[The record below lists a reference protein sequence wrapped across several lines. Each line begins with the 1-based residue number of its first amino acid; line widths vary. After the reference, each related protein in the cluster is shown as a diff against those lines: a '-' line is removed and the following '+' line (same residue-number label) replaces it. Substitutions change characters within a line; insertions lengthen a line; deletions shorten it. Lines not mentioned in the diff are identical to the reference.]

1 MIFQRINFHDNKLPV
16 FKENKAKGFVTFGA
30 DNLYPDFLIELFNK
44 SPKHNA
50 IVSAKASYVAGI
62 GTKVFG
68 NNTLDIAKAEA
79 KLKKINAYESY
90 EELKAKIAYDAELF
104 NGFAIEVI
112 WNKAKTSISEYYH
125 IPFKDIRK
133 TIDMHYSYSTDWAD
147 PKAERIHYMPYNPLT
162 RESKQLYY
170 CQFYRPGEGVYPL
183 PDYVGALKYIE
194 VDTEISNYYLNSIK
208 NGFTAQTHIQL
219 FKGIPTPEEA
229 RQTARRFKENYQ
241 GTDNAGGLII
251 QYNDPTEKESIIS
264 NLQPSDFDKQFDLL
278 NKTVQQE
285 IFVAHKVNSPMLFG
299 VRVEGQLGGRSELIE
314 AYEMFHHAYIE
325 PRQQKIDDVFAYLL
339 EPIADV
345 KLETINKPP
354 VGLDYQALFTA
365 GLLTNEEA
373 RKELGL
379 PTISTIEQS
388 SLNDAIN
395 ALSPLVAN
403 NVLGNMT
410 INEKR
415 QLANL
420 APIPGGDSLAAATPP
435 TALNQHFEYLE
446 QFAVVGERGGI
457 NKSPKAPNSDTP
469 NKNPKGE
476 GSAKGDASTG
486 RGAKVSERAEK
497 ILKDKSD
504 EFNEKYKEKLGY
516 GVNVGMLKAVF
527 QRGLGAFNTSHS
539 PKVSSAEQWALAR
552 VNAFLYIVKTGRP
565 ENPKYNTDYDL
576 LPTDHPKKESMS
588 NPFGWDDER
597 DLAVFQSYGEK
608 AEDFE
613 EYRFDFT
620 DAIEQAIL
628 NVLKENKGLQVGDIV
643 NITKLDAK
651 VVTDAIAKL
660 AKAELVKSY
669 EDGLETT
676 PKGLEEIKNLQ
687 TELVVRYKYGLAPG
701 ITGGLLLDTS
711 RKFCT
716 DVVNSGRVYS
726 REDINM
732 MSSELGYDVWKRR
745 GEWYTNPTTGITT
758 PQCRHIWVQQLLR
771 RIKR

>member
-30 DNLYPDFLIELFNK
+30 DNLYPDFLVELFNK

-50 IVSAKASYVAGI
+50 IVSAKASYIAGI
-62 GTKVFG
+62 GTDVFG
-68 NNTLDIAKAEA
+68 QNTTDIAKAEA
-79 KLKKINAYESY
+79 KLKNINAYETY

-104 NGFAIEVI
+104 NGFAVEVI
-112 WNKAKTSISEYYH
+112 WNKAKTAPSEYYH
-125 IPFKDIRK
+125 IPFKDVRK
-133 TIDMHYSYSTDWAD
+133 GLEGEYVYCADWTDT
-147 PKAERIHYMPYNPLT
+147 KAEKIHYQPYNPIT

-170 CQFYRPGEGVYPL
+170 CQFYRPGEGTYPL

-229 RQTARRFKENYQ
+229 RATARRFKENYQ

-251 QYNDPTEKESIIS
+251 QYNDPTEKESVIS

-299 VRVEGQLGGRSELIE
+299 VRVEGQLGGRTELIE

-325 PRQQKIDDVFAYLL
+325 PRQQKIDDVFSYLL
-339 EPIADV
+339 EPIAQV
-345 KLETINKPP
+345 RLETINKPP
-354 VGLDYQALFTA
+354 IGLDYQALFTA
-365 GLLTNEEA
+365 GIIDRNEA
-373 RKELGL
+373 RKELGFDE
-379 PTISTIEQS
+379 IEEEE
-388 SLNDAIN
+388 APV
-395 ALSPLVAN
+395 ALS
-403 NVLGNMT
+403 
-410 INEKR
+410 K
-415 QLANL
+415 Q
-420 APIPGGDSLAAATPP
+420 
-435 TALNQHFEYLE
+435 
-446 QFAVVGERGGI
+446 
-457 NKSPKAPNSDTP
+457 
-469 NKNPKGE
+469 
-476 GSAKGDASTG
+476 
-486 RGAKVSERAEK
+486 
-497 ILKDKSD
+497 
-504 EFNEKYKEKLGY
+504 
-516 GVNVGMLKAVF
+516 
-527 QRGLGAFNTSHS
+527 
-539 PKVSSAEQWALAR
+539 
-552 VNAFLYIVKTGRP
+552 
-565 ENPKYNTDYDL
+565 
-576 LPTDHPKKESMS
+576 

-597 DLAVFQSYGEK
+597 DLIVFNKYGEK
-608 AEDFE
+608 AEEFE
-613 EYRFDFT
+613 EAKFEFA
-620 DAIEQAIL
+620 DAIESAIL

-651 VVTDAIAKL
+651 VVADAIAKL

-687 TELVVRYKYGLAPG
+687 TELVVRYQYGLAPG
-701 ITGGLLLDTS
+701 ISGGLLIDTS

-732 MSSELGYDVWKRR
+732 MSAELEYDVWKRR
-745 GEWYTNPTTGITT
+745 GQWYTNPDTGITT
-758 PQCRHIWVQQLLR
+758 PQCRHIWVQKVLR

>member
-68 NNTLDIAKAEA
+68 NNTVDIAKAEA

-229 RQTARRFKENYQ
+229 RATARRFKENYQ

-251 QYNDPTEKESIIS
+251 QYNDVSEKESVIS

-354 VGLDYQALFTA
+354 VGLDYSALFVA
-365 GLLTNEEA
+365 GIIDRDEA
-373 RKELGL
+373 RKELGFD
-379 PTISTIEQS
+379 EMQ
-388 SLNDAIN
+388 
-395 ALSPLVAN
+395 
-403 NVLGNMT
+403 
-410 INEKR
+410 
-415 QLANL
+415 Q
-420 APIPGGDSLAAATPP
+420 
-435 TALNQHFEYLE
+435 FEE
-446 QFAVVGERGGI
+446 FAVVGERGGI
-457 NKSPKAPNSDTP
+457 NKSPKAPKSDTP

-476 GSAKGDASTG
+476 GSAKGDASSG

-576 LPTDHPKKESMS
+576 LPPDHPKKESMS

-597 DLAVFQSYGEK
+597 DLAVFQAYGDK

-732 MSSELGYDVWKRR
+732 MSAELGYDVWKRR

>member
-30 DNLYPDFLIELFNK
+30 DNLYPDFLVELFNK

-62 GTKVFG
+62 GTDVFG
-68 NNTLDIAKAEA
+68 QNTTDIAKAQA
-79 KLKKINAYESY
+79 KLKNINAYETY

-104 NGFAIEVI
+104 NGFAVEVI
-112 WNKAKTSISEYYH
+112 WNKAKTAPSEYYH
-125 IPFKDIRK
+125 IPFKDVRK
-133 TIDMHYSYSTDWAD
+133 GLEGEYVYCADWTDN
-147 PKAERIHYMPYNPLT
+147 KAEKIHYQPYNPIT

-170 CQFYRPGEGVYPL
+170 CQFYRPGEGTYPL

-229 RQTARRFKENYQ
+229 RATARRFKENYQ

-251 QYNDPTEKESIIS
+251 QYNDPTEKESVIS

-299 VRVEGQLGGRSELIE
+299 VRVEGQLGGRTELIE

-325 PRQQKIDDVFAYLL
+325 PRQQKIDDVFSYLL
-339 EPIADV
+339 EPIAQV
-345 KLETINKPP
+345 RLETINKPP
-354 VGLDYQALFTA
+354 IGLDYQALFTA
-365 GLLTNEEA
+365 GIIDRNEA
-373 RKELGL
+373 RKELGFDE
-379 PTISTIEQS
+379 IEEEETPV
-388 SLNDAIN
+388 
-395 ALSPLVAN
+395 ALS
-403 NVLGNMT
+403 
-410 INEKR
+410 K
-415 QLANL
+415 Q
-420 APIPGGDSLAAATPP
+420 
-435 TALNQHFEYLE
+435 
-446 QFAVVGERGGI
+446 
-457 NKSPKAPNSDTP
+457 
-469 NKNPKGE
+469 
-476 GSAKGDASTG
+476 
-486 RGAKVSERAEK
+486 
-497 ILKDKSD
+497 
-504 EFNEKYKEKLGY
+504 
-516 GVNVGMLKAVF
+516 
-527 QRGLGAFNTSHS
+527 
-539 PKVSSAEQWALAR
+539 
-552 VNAFLYIVKTGRP
+552 
-565 ENPKYNTDYDL
+565 
-576 LPTDHPKKESMS
+576 

-597 DLAVFQSYGEK
+597 DLIVFNKYGEK
-608 AEDFE
+608 AEEFE
-613 EYRFDFT
+613 EAKFEFA
-620 DAIEQAIL
+620 DAVESAIL

-651 VVTDAIAKL
+651 VVADAIAKL

-687 TELVVRYKYGLAPG
+687 TELVVRYQYGLAPG
-701 ITGGLLLDTS
+701 ISGGLLIDTS

-726 REDINM
+726 REDITM
-732 MSSELGYDVWKRR
+732 MSNELGYDVWKRR
-745 GEWYTNPTTGITT
+745 GGWYHNPTLDVNT
-758 PQCRHIWVQQLLR
+758 PQCRHIWVQKLLR

>member
-1 MIFQRINFHDNKLPV
+1 
-16 FKENKAKGFVTFGA
+16 
-30 DNLYPDFLIELFNK
+30 
-44 SPKHNA
+44 
-50 IVSAKASYVAGI
+50 
-62 GTKVFG
+62 
-68 NNTLDIAKAEA
+68 
-79 KLKKINAYESY
+79 
-90 EELKAKIAYDAELF
+90 
-104 NGFAIEVI
+104 
-112 WNKAKTSISEYYH
+112 
-125 IPFKDIRK
+125 
-133 TIDMHYSYSTDWAD
+133 
-147 PKAERIHYMPYNPLT
+147 
-162 RESKQLYY
+162 
-170 CQFYRPGEGVYPL
+170 
-183 PDYVGALKYIE
+183 
-194 VDTEISNYYLNSIK
+194 LNSIK

-229 RQTARRFKENYQ
+229 RATARRFKENYQ

-251 QYNDPTEKESIIS
+251 QYNDPQETASVIS

-299 VRVEGQLGGRSELIE
+299 VRVEGQLGGRTELVE

-325 PRQQKIDDVFAYLL
+325 PRQQKIDDVFSYLL
-339 EPIADV
+339 EPIASV
-345 KLETINKPP
+345 RLETINKPP
-354 VGLDYQALFTA
+354 IGLDYQSLFTA
-365 GLLTNEEA
+365 GVITNEEA

-379 PTISTIEQS
+379 PLITDVQQS

-403 NVLGNMT
+403 NVLSNMT

-420 APIPGGDSLAAATPP
+420 PPIAGGDSLPSASPV
-435 TALNQHFEYLE
+435 ALSKQ
-446 QFAVVGERGGI
+446 
-457 NKSPKAPNSDTP
+457 
-469 NKNPKGE
+469 
-476 GSAKGDASTG
+476 
-486 RGAKVSERAEK
+486 
-497 ILKDKSD
+497 
-504 EFNEKYKEKLGY
+504 
-516 GVNVGMLKAVF
+516 
-527 QRGLGAFNTSHS
+527 
-539 PKVSSAEQWALAR
+539 
-552 VNAFLYIVKTGRP
+552 
-565 ENPKYNTDYDL
+565 
-576 LPTDHPKKESMS
+576 

-597 DLAVFQSYGEK
+597 DLIVFNKYGEK
-608 AEDFE
+608 AEQFE
-613 EYRFDFT
+613 EARFEFA
-620 DAIEQAIL
+620 DAIESAIL

-651 VVTDAIAKL
+651 VVADAIAKL

-687 TELVVRYKYGLAPG
+687 TELVVRYQYGLAPG
-701 ITGGLLLDTS
+701 ISGGLLIDTS

-745 GEWYTNPTTGITT
+745 GGWYHNPTLDVNT
-758 PQCRHIWVQQLLR
+758 PQCRHIWVQKLLR

>member
-1 MIFQRINFHDNKLPV
+1 MIFQRLNFHDNKLPV

-62 GTKVFG
+62 GTEVFG
-68 NNTLDIAKAEA
+68 SNTEEIAKAEA
-79 KLKKINAYESY
+79 KLKNINAYETY
-90 EELKAKIAYDAELF
+90 EELKAKVAYDAELF
-104 NGFAIEVI
+104 NGFAVEVI
-112 WNKAKTSISEYYH
+112 WNKAKTAPSEFYH

-133 TIDMHYSYSTDWAD
+133 GLEGDFVYCADWTDS
-147 PKAERIHYMPYNPLT
+147 KAEKIHYQPYNPIT
-162 RESKQLYY
+162 RESKQIYY
-170 CQFYRPGEGVYPL
+170 CQFYRPGQGEYPL

-229 RQTARRFKENYQ
+229 RATARRFKENYQ

-251 QYNDPTEKESIIS
+251 QYNDPTEKESVIN

-325 PRQQKIDDVFAYLL
+325 PRQQKIDDTFAYLL
-339 EPIADV
+339 EPIASV
-345 KLETINKPP
+345 RLETINKPP
-354 VGLDYQALFTA
+354 IGLDYQALFTA
-365 GLLTNEEA
+365 GVITNEEA

-379 PTISTIEQS
+379 PLITDVKQS

-403 NVLGNMT
+403 NVLSNMT

-420 APIPGGDSLAAATPP
+420 PPIAGGD
-435 TALNQHFEYLE
+435 ALPSASPVE
-446 QFAVVGERGGI
+446 AV
-457 NKSPKAPNSDTP
+457 
-469 NKNPKGE
+469 
-476 GSAKGDASTG
+476 
-486 RGAKVSERAEK
+486 
-497 ILKDKSD
+497 
-504 EFNEKYKEKLGY
+504 
-516 GVNVGMLKAVF
+516 
-527 QRGLGAFNTSHS
+527 
-539 PKVSSAEQWALAR
+539 ALS
-552 VNAFLYIVKTGRP
+552 KQ
-565 ENPKYNTDYDL
+565 
-576 LPTDHPKKESMS
+576 

-597 DLAVFQSYGEK
+597 DIKVFQQYGES
-608 AEDFE
+608 ADNFE
-613 EYRFDFT
+613 PYKFEFV
-620 DAIEQAIL
+620 DAVETAIL

-651 VVTDAIAKL
+651 VVADAIAKL
-660 AKAELVKSY
+660 AKAELIKSY

-676 PKGLEEIKNLQ
+676 PKGVEEVKRLQ
-687 TELVVRYKYGLAPG
+687 TEIVVRYRYGLAAG
-701 ITGGLLLDTS
+701 IQGALVIDTT
-711 RKFCT
+711 RDFCRQIAES
-716 DVVNSGRVYS
+716 NRVYS
-726 REDINM
+726 REDINA
-732 MSSELGYDVWKRR
+732 MSTQLGYDVWKRR
-745 GEWYTNPTTGITT
+745 GGWYHNPVLDVNT

>member
-30 DNLYPDFLIELFNK
+30 DNQYPDFLIELFNK

-62 GTKVFG
+62 GTEVYG
-68 NNTLDIAKAEA
+68 QNTTDIAKAEA
-79 KLKKINAYESY
+79 KLKNINAYETY

-104 NGFAIEVI
+104 NGFCVEVI
-112 WNKAKTSISEYYH
+112 WNKAKTAPSEYYH
-125 IPFKDIRK
+125 IPFKDVRK
-133 TIDMHYSYSTDWAD
+133 GLEGDYIYCADWTDSKAD
-147 PKAERIHYMPYNPLT
+147 KIHYVPYNPIT

-170 CQFYRPGEGVYPL
+170 CQFYRPGQGEYPL

-229 RQTARRFKENYQ
+229 RATARRFKENYQ

-299 VRVEGQLGGRSELIE
+299 VRVEGQLGGRTELIE

-325 PRQQKIDDVFAYLL
+325 PRQQKIDDVFSYLL
-339 EPIADV
+339 EPIAQV
-345 KLETINKPP
+345 RLETINKPP
-354 VGLDYQALFTA
+354 IGLDYQALYTA
-365 GLLTNEEA
+365 GIIDRNEA
-373 RKELGL
+373 RKELGFDE
-379 PTISTIEQS
+379 IEEEE
-388 SLNDAIN
+388 APV
-395 ALSPLVAN
+395 ALS
-403 NVLGNMT
+403 
-410 INEKR
+410 K
-415 QLANL
+415 Q
-420 APIPGGDSLAAATPP
+420 
-435 TALNQHFEYLE
+435 
-446 QFAVVGERGGI
+446 
-457 NKSPKAPNSDTP
+457 
-469 NKNPKGE
+469 
-476 GSAKGDASTG
+476 
-486 RGAKVSERAEK
+486 
-497 ILKDKSD
+497 
-504 EFNEKYKEKLGY
+504 
-516 GVNVGMLKAVF
+516 
-527 QRGLGAFNTSHS
+527 
-539 PKVSSAEQWALAR
+539 
-552 VNAFLYIVKTGRP
+552 
-565 ENPKYNTDYDL
+565 
-576 LPTDHPKKESMS
+576 

-597 DLAVFQSYGEK
+597 DLIVFNKYGEK
-608 AEDFE
+608 AEEFE
-613 EYRFDFT
+613 EASFQFA
-620 DAIEQAIL
+620 DAIESAIL

-651 VVTDAIAKL
+651 VVADTIAKL
-660 AKAELVKSY
+660 AKAELIKSY
-669 EDGLETT
+669 EDGLQTT

-687 TELVVRYKYGLAPG
+687 TELVVRYQYGLAPG

-732 MSSELGYDVWKRR
+732 MSAELGYDVWKRR
-745 GEWYTNPTTGITT
+745 GGWYHNPTLDVNT
-758 PQCRHIWVQQLLR
+758 PQCRHIWVQKLLR
-771 RIKR
+771 RLKR

>member
-30 DNLYPDFLIELFNK
+30 DNQYPDFLIELFNK

-62 GTKVFG
+62 GTEVYG
-68 NNTLDIAKAEA
+68 QNTTDIAKAEA
-79 KLKKINAYESY
+79 KLKNINAYETY

-104 NGFAIEVI
+104 NGFCVEVI
-112 WNKAKTSISEYYH
+112 WNKAKTAPAEYYH
-125 IPFKDIRK
+125 IPFKDVRK
-133 TIDMHYSYSTDWAD
+133 GLEGDYIYCADWTDS
-147 PKAERIHYMPYNPLT
+147 KAEKIHYVPYNPIT

-170 CQFYRPGEGVYPL
+170 CQFYRPGQGEYPL

-229 RQTARRFKENYQ
+229 RATARRFKENYQ

-251 QYNDPTEKESIIS
+251 QYNDPTEKESVIS

-299 VRVEGQLGGRSELIE
+299 VRVEGQLGGRTELIE

-325 PRQQKIDDVFAYLL
+325 PRQQKIDDVFSYLL
-339 EPIADV
+339 EPIAQV
-345 KLETINKPP
+345 QLETINKPP
-354 VGLDYQALFTA
+354 IGLDYQALFTA
-365 GLLTNEEA
+365 GIIDRNEA
-373 RKELGL
+373 RKELGFDE
-379 PTISTIEQS
+379 IEEEE
-388 SLNDAIN
+388 APV
-395 ALSPLVAN
+395 ALS
-403 NVLGNMT
+403 
-410 INEKR
+410 K
-415 QLANL
+415 Q
-420 APIPGGDSLAAATPP
+420 
-435 TALNQHFEYLE
+435 
-446 QFAVVGERGGI
+446 
-457 NKSPKAPNSDTP
+457 
-469 NKNPKGE
+469 
-476 GSAKGDASTG
+476 
-486 RGAKVSERAEK
+486 
-497 ILKDKSD
+497 
-504 EFNEKYKEKLGY
+504 
-516 GVNVGMLKAVF
+516 
-527 QRGLGAFNTSHS
+527 
-539 PKVSSAEQWALAR
+539 
-552 VNAFLYIVKTGRP
+552 
-565 ENPKYNTDYDL
+565 
-576 LPTDHPKKESMS
+576 

-597 DLAVFQSYGEK
+597 DLIVFNKYGEK
-608 AEDFE
+608 AEEFE
-613 EYRFDFT
+613 EAKFEFA
-620 DAIEQAIL
+620 DAIESAIL

-651 VVTDAIAKL
+651 VVADTIAKL
-660 AKAELVKSY
+660 AKAELIKSY

-687 TELVVRYKYGLAPG
+687 TELVVRYQYGLAPG

-732 MSSELGYDVWKRR
+732 MSAELGYDVWKRR

-758 PQCRHIWVQQLLR
+758 PQCRHIWVQKVLR

>member
-1 MIFQRINFHDNKLPV
+1 MIFQRLNFHDNKLPV

-62 GTKVFG
+62 GTEVYG
-68 NNTLDIAKAEA
+68 QNTTDIAKIQA
-79 KLKKINAYESY
+79 KLKSINAYETY
-90 EELKAKIAYDAELF
+90 EELKAKVAYDAELF
-104 NGFAIEVI
+104 NGFCVEVI
-112 WNKAKTSISEYYH
+112 WNKAKTAPSEYYH
-125 IPFKDIRK
+125 IPFKDVRK
-133 TIDMHYSYSTDWAD
+133 GLEGDFVYCVDWTDS
-147 PKAERIHYMPYNPLT
+147 KAEKIHYQPYNPIT

-170 CQFYRPGEGVYPL
+170 CQFYRPGQGEYPL

-229 RQTARRFKENYQ
+229 RATARRFKENYQ

-251 QYNDPTEKESIIS
+251 QYNDPTEKESVIS

-325 PRQQKIDDVFAYLL
+325 PRQQKIDDTFAYLL
-339 EPIADV
+339 EPIASV

-354 VGLDYQALFTA
+354 IGLDYQALFTA
-365 GLLTNEEA
+365 GIITNEEA

-379 PTISTIEQS
+379 PSISNVQVTS

-403 NVLGNMT
+403 NVLSNMT
-410 INEKR
+410 VNEKR
-415 QLANL
+415 QLAGL
-420 APIPGGDSLAAATPP
+420 APIPGGDSLGSSPV
-435 TALNQHFEYLE
+435 ALSKQ
-446 QFAVVGERGGI
+446 
-457 NKSPKAPNSDTP
+457 
-469 NKNPKGE
+469 
-476 GSAKGDASTG
+476 
-486 RGAKVSERAEK
+486 
-497 ILKDKSD
+497 
-504 EFNEKYKEKLGY
+504 
-516 GVNVGMLKAVF
+516 
-527 QRGLGAFNTSHS
+527 
-539 PKVSSAEQWALAR
+539 
-552 VNAFLYIVKTGRP
+552 
-565 ENPKYNTDYDL
+565 
-576 LPTDHPKKESMS
+576 

-597 DLAVFQSYGEK
+597 DIKVFQSHGEP
-608 AEDFE
+608 AENFE
-613 EYRFDFT
+613 AYTFEFV
-620 DAIEQAIL
+620 DAVETAIL

-651 VVTDAIAKL
+651 VVADAIAKL
-660 AKAELVKSY
+660 AKADLVKSY

-676 PKGLEEIKNLQ
+676 PKGVEEVKRLQ
-687 TELVVRYKYGLAPG
+687 TEIVVRYKYGLAAG
-701 ITGGLLLDTS
+701 IEGPIILPTS
-711 RKFCT
+711 RDFCKQIEGS
-716 DVVNSGRVYS
+716 NRVYS
-726 REDINM
+726 REDINA
-732 MSSELGYDVWKRR
+732 MSTQLGYDVWKRR
-745 GEWYTNPTTGITT
+745 GGWYHNPTLDVNT

>member
-30 DNLYPDFLIELFNK
+30 DNLYPDFLVELFNK

-50 IVSAKASYVAGI
+50 IVSAKASYIAGV
-62 GTKVFG
+62 GTDVFG
-68 NNTLDIAKAEA
+68 QNTTDIAKAQA
-79 KLKKINAYESY
+79 KLKNINAYETY

-104 NGFAIEVI
+104 NGFCVEVI
-112 WNKAKTSISEYYH
+112 WNKAKTAPSEYYH
-125 IPFKDIRK
+125 IPFKDVRK
-133 TIDMHYSYSTDWAD
+133 SLDGHYLYCEDWTDAKAPRISYQ
-147 PKAERIHYMPYNPLT
+147 PYNPIT

-170 CQFYRPGEGVYPL
+170 CQFYRPGEGTYPL

-229 RQTARRFKENYQ
+229 RATARRFKENYQ

-251 QYNDPTEKESIIS
+251 QYNDPQETASVIS

-299 VRVEGQLGGRSELIE
+299 VRVEGQLGGRTELIE

-325 PRQQKIDDVFAYLL
+325 PRQQKIDDVFSYLL
-339 EPIADV
+339 EPIAEV
-345 KLETINKPP
+345 RLETINKPP
-354 VGLDYQALFTA
+354 IGLDYQALFTA
-365 GLLTNEEA
+365 GVITNEEA

-379 PTISTIEQS
+379 PLITDVQQS

-403 NVLGNMT
+403 NVLSNMT

-420 APIPGGDSLAAATPP
+420 PPIAGGDSLPSASPV
-435 TALNQHFEYLE
+435 AL
-446 QFAVVGERGGI
+446 
-457 NKSPKAPNSDTP
+457 
-469 NKNPKGE
+469 
-476 GSAKGDASTG
+476 
-486 RGAKVSERAEK
+486 
-497 ILKDKSD
+497 LK
-504 EFNEKYKEKLGY
+504 
-516 GVNVGMLKAVF
+516 
-527 QRGLGAFNTSHS
+527 Q
-539 PKVSSAEQWALAR
+539 
-552 VNAFLYIVKTGRP
+552 
-565 ENPKYNTDYDL
+565 
-576 LPTDHPKKESMS
+576 

-597 DLAVFQSYGEK
+597 DLIVFNKYGEK
-608 AEDFE
+608 AEEFE
-613 EYRFDFT
+613 EARFEFA
-620 DAIEQAIL
+620 DAIESAIL

-651 VVTDAIAKL
+651 VVADTIAKL

-687 TELVVRYKYGLAPG
+687 TELVVRYQYGLAPG
-701 ITGGLLLDTS
+701 ISGGLLIDTS

-732 MSSELGYDVWKRR
+732 MSAELGYDVWKRR
-745 GEWYTNPTTGITT
+745 GGWYHNPTLDVNT
-758 PQCRHIWVQQLLR
+758 PQCRHIWVQKLLR

>member
-30 DNLYPDFLIELFNK
+30 DNLYPDFLVELFNK

-50 IVSAKASYVAGI
+50 IVSAKASYIAGI
-62 GTKVFG
+62 GTDVFG
-68 NNTLDIAKAEA
+68 QNTTDIAKAEA
-79 KLKKINAYESY
+79 KLKNINAYETY

-104 NGFAIEVI
+104 NGFCVEVI
-112 WNKAKTSISEYYH
+112 WNKAKTAPSEYYH
-125 IPFKDIRK
+125 IPFKDVRK
-133 TIDMHYSYSTDWAD
+133 GLEGEYVYCEDWTDAKAPRISYQ
-147 PKAERIHYMPYNPLT
+147 PYNPIT

-170 CQFYRPGEGVYPL
+170 CQFYRPGEGTYPL

-219 FKGIPTPEEA
+219 FKGYPSAEEA
-229 RQTARRFKENYQ
+229 RATARRFKESYQ

-251 QYNDPTEKESIIS
+251 QYNDPTEKESVIS

-299 VRVEGQLGGRSELIE
+299 VRVEGQLGGRTELIE

-325 PRQQKIDDVFAYLL
+325 PRQQKIDDVFSYLL
-339 EPIADV
+339 EPIAQV
-345 KLETINKPP
+345 RLETINKPP
-354 VGLDYQALFTA
+354 IGLDYQALFTA
-365 GLLTNEEA
+365 GIIDRNEA
-373 RKELGL
+373 RKELGFDE
-379 PTISTIEQS
+379 IEEEE
-388 SLNDAIN
+388 APV
-395 ALSPLVAN
+395 ALS
-403 NVLGNMT
+403 
-410 INEKR
+410 K
-415 QLANL
+415 Q
-420 APIPGGDSLAAATPP
+420 
-435 TALNQHFEYLE
+435 
-446 QFAVVGERGGI
+446 
-457 NKSPKAPNSDTP
+457 
-469 NKNPKGE
+469 
-476 GSAKGDASTG
+476 
-486 RGAKVSERAEK
+486 
-497 ILKDKSD
+497 
-504 EFNEKYKEKLGY
+504 
-516 GVNVGMLKAVF
+516 
-527 QRGLGAFNTSHS
+527 
-539 PKVSSAEQWALAR
+539 
-552 VNAFLYIVKTGRP
+552 
-565 ENPKYNTDYDL
+565 
-576 LPTDHPKKESMS
+576 

-597 DLAVFQSYGEK
+597 DLVVFNKYGEK
-608 AEDFE
+608 AEEFE
-613 EYRFDFT
+613 EAKFEFA
-620 DAIEQAIL
+620 DAIESAIL

-651 VVTDAIAKL
+651 VVADAIAKL

-687 TELVVRYKYGLAPG
+687 TELVVRYQYGLAPG
-701 ITGGLLLDTS
+701 ITGGLLIDTS

-732 MSSELGYDVWKRR
+732 MSAELEYDVWKRR
-745 GEWYTNPTTGITT
+745 GQWYTNPSTGITT
-758 PQCRHIWVQQLLR
+758 PQCRHIWVQKVLR

>member
-30 DNLYPDFLIELFNK
+30 DNLYPDFLVELFNK

-50 IVSAKASYVAGI
+50 IVSAKASYIAGI
-62 GTKVFG
+62 GTDVFG
-68 NNTLDIAKAEA
+68 QNTTDIAKAEA
-79 KLKKINAYESY
+79 KLKNINAYETY

-104 NGFAIEVI
+104 NGFCVEVI
-112 WNKAKTSISEYYH
+112 WNKAKTAPSEYYH
-125 IPFKDIRK
+125 IPFKDVRK
-133 TIDMHYSYSTDWAD
+133 GLEGEYIYCEDWTDAKAPRISYQ
-147 PKAERIHYMPYNPLT
+147 PYNPIT

-170 CQFYRPGEGVYPL
+170 CQFYRPGEGTYPL

-229 RQTARRFKENYQ
+229 RATARRFKENYQ

-251 QYNDPTEKESIIS
+251 QYNDPTEKESVIS

-299 VRVEGQLGGRSELIE
+299 VRVEGQLGGRTELIE

-325 PRQQKIDDVFAYLL
+325 PRQQKIDDVFSYLL
-339 EPIADV
+339 EPIAEV
-345 KLETINKPP
+345 RLETINKPP
-354 VGLDYQALFTA
+354 IGLDYQALFTA
-365 GLLTNEEA
+365 GVITNEEA

-379 PTISTIEQS
+379 PLITDVQQS

-403 NVLGNMT
+403 NVLSNMT

-420 APIPGGDSLAAATPP
+420 PPIAGGDSLPSGAAPV
-435 TALNQHFEYLE
+435 ALSKQ
-446 QFAVVGERGGI
+446 
-457 NKSPKAPNSDTP
+457 
-469 NKNPKGE
+469 
-476 GSAKGDASTG
+476 
-486 RGAKVSERAEK
+486 
-497 ILKDKSD
+497 
-504 EFNEKYKEKLGY
+504 
-516 GVNVGMLKAVF
+516 
-527 QRGLGAFNTSHS
+527 
-539 PKVSSAEQWALAR
+539 
-552 VNAFLYIVKTGRP
+552 
-565 ENPKYNTDYDL
+565 
-576 LPTDHPKKESMS
+576 

-597 DLAVFQSYGEK
+597 DLIVFNKYGEK
-608 AEDFE
+608 AEEFE
-613 EYRFDFT
+613 EARFEFA
-620 DAIEQAIL
+620 DAIESAIL

-651 VVTDAIAKL
+651 VVADAIAKL

-687 TELVVRYKYGLAPG
+687 TELVVRYQYGLAPG
-701 ITGGLLLDTS
+701 ISGGLLIDTS

-745 GEWYTNPTTGITT
+745 GGWYHNPTLDVNT
-758 PQCRHIWVQQLLR
+758 PQCRHIWVQKLLR

>member
-30 DNLYPDFLIELFNK
+30 DNLYPDFLVELFNK

-50 IVSAKASYVAGI
+50 IVSAKASYIAGI
-62 GTKVFG
+62 GTDVFG
-68 NNTLDIAKAEA
+68 QNTTDIAKAEA
-79 KLKKINAYESY
+79 KLKNINAYETY

-104 NGFAIEVI
+104 NGFAVEVI
-112 WNKAKTSISEYYH
+112 WNKAKTAPSEYYH
-125 IPFKDIRK
+125 IPFKDVRK
-133 TIDMHYSYSTDWAD
+133 GLEGEYVYCADWTDT
-147 PKAERIHYMPYNPLT
+147 KAEKIHYQPYNPIT

-170 CQFYRPGEGVYPL
+170 CQFYRPGEGTYPL

-229 RQTARRFKENYQ
+229 RATARRFKENYQ

-251 QYNDPTEKESIIS
+251 QYNDPTEKESVIS

-299 VRVEGQLGGRSELIE
+299 VRVEGQLGGRTELIE

-325 PRQQKIDDVFAYLL
+325 PRQQKIDDVFSYLL
-339 EPIADV
+339 EPIAQV
-345 KLETINKPP
+345 RLETINKPP
-354 VGLDYQALFTA
+354 IGLDYQALFTA
-365 GLLTNEEA
+365 GVITNEEA

-379 PTISTIEQS
+379 PLISEVKQS

-403 NVLGNMT
+403 NVLSNMT

-415 QLANL
+415 QLAGL
-420 APIPGGDSLAAATPP
+420 PPIAGGDSLPSGAAP
-435 TALNQHFEYLE
+435 
-446 QFAVVGERGGI
+446 VVLS
-457 NKSPKAPNSDTP
+457 K
-469 NKNPKGE
+469 
-476 GSAKGDASTG
+476 
-486 RGAKVSERAEK
+486 
-497 ILKDKSD
+497 
-504 EFNEKYKEKLGY
+504 
-516 GVNVGMLKAVF
+516 
-527 QRGLGAFNTSHS
+527 Q
-539 PKVSSAEQWALAR
+539 
-552 VNAFLYIVKTGRP
+552 
-565 ENPKYNTDYDL
+565 
-576 LPTDHPKKESMS
+576 

-597 DLAVFQSYGEK
+597 DLIVFNKYGEK
-608 AEDFE
+608 AEEFE
-613 EYRFDFT
+613 EAKFEFA
-620 DAIEQAIL
+620 DAIESAIL

-651 VVTDAIAKL
+651 VVADAIAKL

-687 TELVVRYKYGLAPG
+687 TELVVRYQYGLAPG
-701 ITGGLLLDTS
+701 ISGGLLIDTS

-726 REDINM
+726 REDITM

-745 GEWYTNPTTGITT
+745 GGWYHNPTLDVNT
-758 PQCRHIWVQQLLR
+758 PQCRHIWVQKLLR